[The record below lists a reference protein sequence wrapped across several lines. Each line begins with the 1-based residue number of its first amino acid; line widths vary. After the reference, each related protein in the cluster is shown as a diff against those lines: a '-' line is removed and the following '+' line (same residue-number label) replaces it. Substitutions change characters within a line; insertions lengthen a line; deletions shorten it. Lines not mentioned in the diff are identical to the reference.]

1 MTTLCGSEQLM
12 GSLPEVKWAQ
22 QVRSLSAELQEESL
36 RLIVQHLP
44 QVIHTQA
51 FHDLCRVSQ
60 LHWGNSNQPTPE
72 VTHCVIASS
81 MQQESHVLISDN
93 QFSPVLQLLFEVVP
107 KRL

>member
-1 MTTLCGSEQLM
+1 MRNAVTTLCGSEQLM

-51 FHDLCRVSQ
+51 FHDLCRVRQ
-60 LHWGNSNQPTPE
+60 LHRADWPTQ
-72 VTHCVIASS
+72 T
-81 MQQESHVLISDN
+81 QTQT
-93 QFSPVLQLLFEVVP
+93 
-107 KRL
+107 

>member
-1 MTTLCGSEQLM
+1 MRTAVTTLCGSEQLM

-51 FHDLCRVSQ
+51 FHDLCRVRRPQ
-60 LHWGNSNQPTPE
+60 RFLTEPPMPK
-72 VTHCVIASS
+72 ASKS
-81 MQQESHVLISDN
+81 S
-93 QFSPVLQLLFEVVP
+93 VVFD
-107 KRL
+107 